1 MLERTEDACLP
12 EPLCDDGNL
21 GAQERSPELISEE
34 GIKQGFLEE
43 PLMLTSRVSA
53 SVVSKDVLCL

>member
-21 GAQERSPELISEE
+21 GAQERSPELI
-34 GIKQGFLEE
+34 LEDSWKN
-43 PLMLTSRVSA
+43 LSRSHARVSA
-53 SVVSKDVLCL
+53 SVVAKDVCCL